1 MGSVFRSPT
10 LRVAGIAA
18 LFVAVALFGI
28 ASGVMFA
35 FMGDLPGLPSLQDYS
50 PSVTTRILGKDDVVI
65 GELATERREILTY
78 AEIPVVLR
86 QAILSAEDADFFR
99 HSGINVTRTMVTL
112 VKDVIYRRL
121 AGGSTIS
128 QQLARNVFPESV
140 GFQQTP
146 ERKIKEALVTLQI
159 EKRYTK
165 DEIFTMYCNQI
176 YMGHSAYGMGT
187 ASQVYFGKQA
197 KDLTLGEAAMLAG
210 IIQGNVLQS
219 PYRNM
224 KAARERQAYTLRRMV
239 EEKYVT
245 KAQADEAKAQP
256 IVLRGYSGPTSIAP
270 YFTEMI
276 RQRLQDKYGAK
287 AVYEGGLTVKT
298 SIDADL
304 QRAANRAL
312 DTGLRRLDK
321 LRGYRKPTRNLLSE
335 KRDIDK
341 YRLTSWSHE
350 PVVGDILQGVVLG
363 ADSGVIRVKF
373 ARWTGVIDKAGYAW
387 TKRKPA
393 ELAQLARRGDVVDV
407 RVKKRD
413 ADAQTFTADLDQVPL
428 VEGAILALD
437 NRTGDVVAMVG
448 GSSYERSQFNRAT
461 QALRQVGSSFKPIV
475 YTAAIDRGYTAT
487 SILVDTPASF
497 EAGPN
502 QPMYEPQN
510 YDRKYEGNI
519 TLRHS
524 LEDSRNVPTI
534 RLMAAL
540 GAEQVIMFARRFGIT
555 SPLPPYLPIAIG
567 AGDASL
573 IEMTS
578 AYTTFPNQGVR
589 ITPQPLRQVLD
600 KDGTVLED
608 TRPDAHDVI
617 RADAAYVM
625 TYLLQGVVQH
635 GTGRAAATA
644 IPNWPLGGKT
654 GTTDDYTDAWF
665 IGFDPD
671 ITIGVWV
678 GFDQKK
684 PIGQGQSGTVAAL
697 PIWIDVMKSWVDR
710 RRALPQMPEFTRPG
724 SVVLVE
730 TPNGIEAFIAGTEPV
745 IR

>member
-1 MGSVFRSPT
+1 MFRSPT
-10 LRVAGIAA
+10 LRIAGLAA
-18 LFVAVALFGI
+18 LFIAAALFGI

-35 FMGDLPGLPSLQDYS
+35 FVGDLPGLPSLTDYA
-50 PSVTTRILGKDDVVI
+50 PSVTTRILGRDGTVV
-65 GELATERREILTY
+65 GELATERREILGY
-78 AEIPVVLR
+78 ADIPVVLR
-86 QAILSAEDADFFR
+86 QAILSAEDAEFFR
-99 HSGINVTRTMVTL
+99 HSGINVTRTLVTL
-112 VKDVIYRRL
+112 AKDVIHQRL
-121 AGGSTIS
+121 AGGSTIT
-128 QQLARNVFPESV
+128 QQLARNVFPDAV

-159 EKRYTK
+159 EKRFTK
-165 DEIFTMYCNQI
+165 DEIFAMYCNQI
-176 YMGHSAYGMGT
+176 NMGHGAYGMGA
-187 ASQVYFGKQA
+187 ASQVYFGKPA
-197 KDLTLGEAAMLAG
+197 RDLTLAEAAMLAG

-224 KAARERQAYTLRRMV
+224 KGAKERQAYTLRRMV
-239 EEKYVT
+239 EEGYIT
-245 KAQADEAKAQP
+245 KAKADEARAQP

-270 YFTEMI
+270 YFTELI
-276 RQRLQDKYGAK
+276 RQQLQEKYGAAK
-287 AVYEGGLTVKT
+287 VYEGGLTIKT
-298 SIDADL
+298 SLDPAL
-304 QRAANRAL
+304 QKAANVAL
-312 DTGLRRLDK
+312 DTGLRHLDK
-321 LRGYRKPTRNLLSE
+321 LRGYRKPARNLLSE

-341 YRLTSWSHE
+341 FRLPSWSRE
-350 PVVGDILQGVVLG
+350 PVTGAIAQGVVLG
-363 ADSGVIRVKF
+363 IDAGNIRVRLN
-373 ARWTGVIDKAGYAW
+373 RWTGTIDKTGYAW
-387 TKRKPA
+387 TKRTPA
-393 ELAQLARRGDVVDV
+393 QADQLVRRGDVIDL
-407 RVKKRD
+407 RIK
-413 ADAQTFTADLDQVPL
+413 ALNPAGQTFTADLDQPPAI
-428 VEGAILALD
+428 EGAILALD
-437 NRTGDVVAMVG
+437 NKTGDILAMVG

-461 QALRQVGSSFKPIV
+461 QALRQVGSSFKPFV

-497 EAGPN
+497 PAGPN
-502 QPMYEPQN
+502 QPNYEPQN

-519 TLRHS
+519 TLRHA

-540 GAEQVIMFARRFGIT
+540 GADQVIMFARRFGIT

-578 AYTTFPNQGVR
+578 AYTAFPNQGVR
-589 ITPQPLRQVLD
+589 LTPQPFRQVLD
-600 KDGTVLED
+600 RDGTILED
-608 TRPDAHDVI
+608 VRPETHDVI

-635 GTGRAAATA
+635 GTGRAAAA
-644 IPNWPLGGKT
+644 RIPNWPLGGKT

-684 PIGQGQSGTVAAL
+684 TIGQGQTGTVAAL

-710 RRALPQMPEFTRPG
+710 RRAELPQLPEFSRPG
-724 SVVLVE
+724 NVVLVE
-730 TPNGIEAFIAGTEPV
+730 MANGVEAFVAGTEPV